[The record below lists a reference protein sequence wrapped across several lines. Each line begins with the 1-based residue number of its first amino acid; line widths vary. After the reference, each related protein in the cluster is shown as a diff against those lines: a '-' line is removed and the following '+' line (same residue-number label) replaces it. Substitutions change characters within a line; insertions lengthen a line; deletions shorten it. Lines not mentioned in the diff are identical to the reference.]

1 MIRKLIFIG
10 LGILVGFVLVEGLL
24 RLAGFGYYAVHKKPG
39 AASSDYKV
47 FCVGE
52 SSTWGVGA
60 SNPRIKGYPH
70 QLEKKLRKKFFH
82 KQIRV
87 FFDDTIGQN
96 TSEILQKIPKYIKKY
111 RPDLIIFM
119 VGANNWWNLDK
130 SNILLFSKNNL
141 VSALALKT
149 LIFLDKFRT
158 WKLFKWLYYSFAGYK
173 ERWNYFFPKEESLVG
188 LEKKL
193 NKNCGGNLWKISN
206 ALAEHD
212 LTEMVK
218 IAQAN
223 EIEVIICTYPS
234 PQPGLDSIYRRATEK
249 FDVPL
254 VDNSKIFKKLPNR
267 EQFFSNDSWHPNDK
281 GYNIVAENI
290 FDSIV
295 DNNLIK

>member
-1 MIRKLIFIG
+1 MIRKFIFIS
-10 LGILVGFVLVEGLL
+10 LGILVGFILVEGLL
-24 RLAGFGYYAVHKKPG
+24 RLAGFGYYATHKKPE
-39 AASSDYKV
+39 AASSGYKV

-60 SNPRIKGYPH
+60 SNPGVKGYPH
-70 QLEKKLRKKFFH
+70 QLEKRLRKKFFH

-96 TSEILQKIPKYIKKY
+96 TSEILQKMPGYIKKY
-111 RPDLIIFM
+111 QPDLIIFM

-141 VSALALKT
+141 VSDLTLKT
-149 LIFLDKFRT
+149 IIFLDKFRT

-173 ERWNYFFPKEESLVG
+173 ERWDHYFSEEEPIVD

-193 NKNCGGNLWKISN
+193 NKNFGGSLWKIAN

-212 LTEMVK
+212 LIEMVK
-218 IAQAN
+218 IVQAN
-223 EIEVIICTYPS
+223 GIEAIICTYPAE
-234 PQPGLDSIYRRATEK
+234 PGIDSIHRNVAEE

-254 VDNSKIFKKLPNR
+254 VDNSKIFEKLSNR
-267 EQFFSNDSWHPNDK
+267 EQFFSNDGWHPNDK

-290 FDSIV
+290 FNSIV
-295 DNNLIK
+295 DNNLFE